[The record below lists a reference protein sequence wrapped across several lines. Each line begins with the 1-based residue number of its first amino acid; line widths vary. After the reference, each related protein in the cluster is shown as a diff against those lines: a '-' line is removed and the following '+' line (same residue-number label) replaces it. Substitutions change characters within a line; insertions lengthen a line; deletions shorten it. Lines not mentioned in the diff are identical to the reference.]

1 VIEYTLTVKETDR
14 RRCGRPGM
22 ILRQFLHTD
31 PVAIS
36 YLFGCGGHAAC
47 AVVDPVGDIAPYLR
61 VADNTGMRIRFVIDT
76 HIHADHRSAGRALA
90 REAGAEYVLYAGAE
104 VGFPFHAAKDGD
116 RLPLARRR
124 RRDGRNMTVT
134 AGNPLEQPLTGLG
147 ICADRQFGITRRG
160 LRPADKLRKV
170 VDIGET

>member
-1 VIEYTLTVKETDR
+1 
-14 RRCGRPGM
+14 M

-76 HIHADHRSAGRALA
+76 HIHVDHRSAGRALA
-90 REAGAEYVLYAGAE
+90 RETGAEYVLHAE
-104 VGFPFHAAKDGD
+104 ADLAFPFYAVKDGD
-116 RLPLARRR
+116 RLPL
-124 RRDGRNMTVT
+124 
-134 AGNPLEQPLTGLG
+134 GNV
-147 ICADRQFGITRRG
+147 
-160 LRPADKLRKV
+160 V
-170 VDIGET
+170 VDVMHTPGHTPEHICLLVSDRTRADEPWFVQTGHTLMVGDVGRTELVDEPANGALTLF